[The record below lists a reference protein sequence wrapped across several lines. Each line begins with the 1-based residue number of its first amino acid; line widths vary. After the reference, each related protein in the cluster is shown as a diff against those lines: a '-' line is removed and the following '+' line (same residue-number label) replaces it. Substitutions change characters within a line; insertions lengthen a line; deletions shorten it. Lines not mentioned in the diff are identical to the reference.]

1 MEYKDY
7 YQVLGVAKDASADD
21 IRSAY
26 RKLARK
32 YHPDVNPNDAE
43 AEEHFKEINEAYEVL
58 HDAEKRAKY
67 DQLGSNWQN
76 FQQAGGDPGNFDW
89 GRWSSGG
96 QGGRA
101 YGEYADLNDL
111 FGGERGFSDF
121 FQFIF
126 GGRPMGGAR
135 GGGGRQNVYALG
147 GRDIEHPVEVTLE
160 EAYHGAARILQTGS
174 RRLEVRIP
182 PGVQT
187 GSRVRMAGEGEPGQN
202 GGPAGD
208 LYLVVSVQDH
218 PTFQR
223 EGNNLRQRLSVDL
236 YTMILGGQAAVPTLK
251 GQVSLK
257 IPAGTRTGQVIR
269 LRGQGM
275 PSLRNPKDFGDLLV
289 EVQPLL
295 PQDLQPREI
304 ELFRELADLRK

>member
-7 YQVLGVAKDASADD
+7 YKVLGVAKDASSDD

-32 YHPDVNPNDAE
+32 YHPDVNPNDAD
-43 AEEHFKEINEAYEVL
+43 AEERFKEINEAYEVL
-58 HDAEKRAKY
+58 RDTEKRSKY

-76 FQQAGGDPGNFDW
+76 FQQTGGDPGNFDW
-89 GRWSSGG
+89 ARWSAGGG

-111 FGGERGFSDF
+111 FGERGFSDF

-135 GGGGRQNVYALG
+135 AGGRQNLYGMG
-147 GRDIEHPVEVTLE
+147 GRDIEHPVEITLE
-160 EAYHGAARILQTGS
+160 EAYHGASRILQTGT

-218 PTFQR
+218 PTLKR
-223 EGNNLRQRLSVDL
+223 EGNNLRLRLPVDL
-236 YTMILGGQAAVPTLK
+236 YTMVLGGEVAVSTLK
-251 GQVSLK
+251 GQISLR
-257 IPAGTRTGQVIR
+257 IPVGTRAGQVIR

-275 PSLRNPKDFGDLLV
+275 PQLRNPSEFGDLLV
-289 EVQPLL
+289 EVQPVL